1 MNKSQ
6 NKNLSLNPKIK
17 KLKQNKLQRKKNRA
31 QKVKA
36 KYNKKLNLKKN
47 HQKFKKSKNQQ
58 SKLSKRDQKTSLIKY
73 NKLRKQRA
81 SFQMIL
87 VIKLNKV

>member
-6 NKNLSLNPKIK
+6 NKNLSLNTKIK

-47 HQKFKKSKNQQ
+47 HQKFKKSKNQ
-58 SKLSKRDQKTSLIKY
+58 
-73 NKLRKQRA
+73 
-81 SFQMIL
+81 
-87 VIKLNKV
+87 